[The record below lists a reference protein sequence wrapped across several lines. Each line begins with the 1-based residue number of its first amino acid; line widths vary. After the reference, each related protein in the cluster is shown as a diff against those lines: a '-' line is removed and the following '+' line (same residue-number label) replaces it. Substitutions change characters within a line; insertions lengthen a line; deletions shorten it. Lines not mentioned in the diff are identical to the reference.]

1 MTAAAE
7 TAAVDRALDIERLRA
22 DFPILRQQVGGHPL
36 VYLDNAATAQKPEPV
51 LDAVDRYYRETNA
64 NIHRGVHTLAERATA
79 QYEDARARVA
89 GFINAGEAREIV
101 FTRGTTEAVN
111 LVAQAYLRPR
121 LAPGDEIVVSEME
134 HHSNIVPWQLVAEQT
149 GANIRR
155 IPMTAAGELMQG
167 DYAALLGERTRLV
180 ALGHVSNALGTI
192 NPVGD
197 MIATAHGH
205 GIPVLV
211 DGAQAVP
218 HFPVDVRA
226 LDADFYCFSGHKMFG
241 PTGIG
246 ALYAKADRL
255 EAMPPY
261 QGGGEMISKVSFDE
275 GTAFNV
281 VPHKFEAGTP
291 DIAGAIGL
299 GAAVDYLERIGLD
312 RLAEHEHDVLAYA
325 HERARTVEGLHI
337 IGTAAAKASVLS
349 FVIDGVHPNDLAMLI
364 DQEGVAIRTGHHCA
378 MPVMAHYGLTGT
390 ARASFAF
397 YNTRA
402 DVDRLIEGIAAA
414 RELLG

>member
-1 MTAAAE
+1 
-7 TAAVDRALDIERLRA
+7 
-22 DFPILRQQVGGHPL
+22 
-36 VYLDNAATAQKPEPV
+36 
-51 LDAVDRYYRETNA
+51 
-64 NIHRGVHTLAERATA
+64 
-79 QYEDARARVA
+79 
-89 GFINAGEAREIV
+89 
-101 FTRGTTEAVN
+101 
-111 LVAQAYLRPR
+111 
-121 LAPGDEIVVSEME
+121 
-134 HHSNIVPWQLVAEQT
+134 
-149 GANIRR
+149 
-155 IPMTAAGELMQG
+155 
-167 DYAALLGERTRLV
+167 
-180 ALGHVSNALGTI
+180 
-192 NPVGD
+192 
-197 MIATAHGH
+197 
-205 GIPVLV
+205 
-211 DGAQAVP
+211 
-218 HFPVDVRA
+218 
-226 LDADFYCFSGHKMFG
+226 
-241 PTGIG
+241 
-246 ALYAKADRL
+246 
-255 EAMPPY
+255 
-261 QGGGEMISKVSFDE
+261 MISKVSFDE